1 MKTVK
6 TKIMI
11 AIIMCSVV
19 AVLVVGLIGINTANQ
34 MLKHSSDEAA
44 KLNVD
49 SNAKSLNLTI
59 EAIEQS
65 VNGLAVSAISMLDDV
80 QKFKTD
86 AGYVKDLQEKIRP
99 LAEQFSQNTEGA
111 MAFYIRF
118 NPDFTAPTSG
128 LFHADSDG
136 DGKIEQLT
144 PTDFSQYDPTDLA
157 HVGWYYIPVNAGK
170 PVWLDP
176 YMNENIN
183 VKMISYVVPI
193 FKEGES
199 IGIVGMDINFNLFT
213 DIVSSI
219 KPYANSYGAL
229 LNANLDFLIHPQLK
243 QTDNLA
249 KIHANLAEQ
258 IKKQELGVTTVQENN
273 EDKMISYA
281 KLSNGQTLL
290 IDSSKSDIY
299 RDVFTL
305 RKRIMIV
312 LIGVVLLAALVAY
325 LMGRRISKPL
335 KTLILDMRRVKEG
348 DFTIRTS
355 ILGKDEIGEIGS
367 NFNRMVEEL
376 ENLTRNIRTVSGHIH
391 SSSRSLA
398 SVAEEVT
405 ASSEEVSASLHE
417 IAQGNKMQSYSIEK
431 SSEISANL
439 SNKFKQLY
447 DNTHVILQVVDGMQV
462 SNENG
467 MSLMHDLNAINQDN
481 GSAINNIER
490 EIFNLN
496 DKTQNISTIIEQLT
510 HIATQTNLLALNA
523 SIESSRAGEAGK
535 GFAVV
540 ASEIRKLAEQSRKS
554 TEDISEIILNVQSDA
569 NHTVGAMKQVKE
581 RSLEQSEA
589 VHQLSQAFGMLSG
602 TINQITDILQTNGA
616 FITEVSGDSNQ
627 LAGEVHEMSSI
638 SEESAAS
645 SEQVSETMA
654 EQVKGFGKVVEEAD
668 ALNALCVT
676 LNDLVKRF
684 HVNESSKV

>member
-11 AIIMCSVV
+11 AIITCSVI

-34 MLKHSSDEAA
+34 MLKQSSDEAA

-49 SNAKSLNLTI
+49 TKAKSLNLTI

-80 QKFKTD
+80 RKFKTD
-86 AGYVKDLQEKIRP
+86 PAYVKAYQEKIRP
-99 LAEQFSQNTEGA
+99 LAEQFSQNTKGA

-118 NPDFTAPTSG
+118 NPTFTSPTSG

-170 PVWLDP
+170 AVWLDP
-176 YMNENIN
+176 YLNENIG
-183 VKMISYVVPI
+183 VKMISYVVPV
-193 FKEGES
+193 FKDGES
-199 IGIVGMDINFNLFT
+199 IGVVGMDINFNLFT
-213 DIVSSI
+213 DIVNGI

-229 LNANLDFLIHPQLK
+229 LNANLDYLIDPRLK
-243 QTDNLA
+243 QTDNLSA
-249 KIHANLAEQ
+249 IHAGLVEQ
-258 IKKQELGVTTVQENN
+258 IKKQALGVMTVKENN
-273 EDKMISYA
+273 EDKMISFA

-290 IDSSKSDIY
+290 IDSAKSDIY
-299 RDVFTL
+299 HDVNTL
-305 RKRIMIV
+305 TQRIIFV
-312 LIGVVLLAALVAY
+312 LIGAAVLAALVAY
-325 LMGRRISKPL
+325 FMGSRISKPL
-335 KTLILDMRRVKEG
+335 QTLILDMRRVKEG
-348 DFTIRTS
+348 DFTVRTTLRS
-355 ILGKDEIGEIGS
+355 KDEIGEIGT
-367 NFNRMVEEL
+367 NFNGMVEEL
-376 ENLTRNIRTVSGHIH
+376 ENLTRSIRAVSGQIH
-391 SSSRSLA
+391 VSSRSLA

-405 ASSEEVSASLHE
+405 ASSEEVAASLHE
-417 IAQGNKMQSYSIEK
+417 IAEGNKMQSHSIEK

-439 SNKFKQLY
+439 SDKFKQLH
-447 DNTHVILQVVDGMQV
+447 DNTNVILQVVDGMQA

-467 MSLMHDLNAINQDN
+467 MSLMNGLNAVNHDN
-481 GSAINNIER
+481 GQAIANIER

-496 DKTQNISTIIEQLT
+496 DKTQSIGTIVEQLS
-510 HIATQTNLLALNA
+510 HIANQTNLLALNA
-523 SIESSRAGEAGK
+523 SIESSRAGEAGR

-540 ASEIRKLAEQSRKS
+540 AGEIRKLAEQSRRS
-554 TEDISEIILNVQSDA
+554 TESIGEIVLNVQADA
-569 NHTVGAMKQVKE
+569 GHTVDAMKQVKE
-581 RSLEQSEA
+581 RAVEQTAA
-589 VHQLSQAFGMLSG
+589 VLQLSQAFALLSG
-602 TINQITDILQTNGA
+602 TIDQITDILQENGA
-616 FITEVSGDSNQ
+616 FITEVSGESNQ

-654 EQVKGFGKVVEEAD
+654 EQVKGFGKVVEEAE
-668 ALNALCVT
+668 ALNRLCAAL
-676 LNDLVKRF
+676 DELVERF
-684 HVNESSKV
+684 NVRQ